1 MKKIAIMMLCFLFA
15 VCTVYPV
22 NVKAETSENT
32 ESTEAEDTGG
42 LNRADQLNLTARSG
56 LVMEASTGKII
67 YEKNSVEA
75 LPPASVT
82 KVMTLLLI
90 FEALD
95 EGKIHLDDEV
105 SVSEHAASMGG
116 SQVFLEAS
124 EVQSVEVLI
133 KSIVIASGND
143 AAVAMAEFVAG
154 SEEAFVQKMNQ
165 KAKELKMEQTVF
177 RNCCGLD
184 TDGHV
189 TSAKDIALMSRELI
203 TKHPKVL
210 EYSGIW
216 MDEFT
221 HKTKKGESVFTLSNT
236 NKMIKQ
242 YQGCTGLKTGSTN
255 QAKFCISATAERN
268 GISLIA
274 VVMAS
279 NSSKDRIKD
288 ASALLDYGFA
298 NCQLYEAPD
307 LSSKIKPIKVIGGEK
322 DTVTVKMQKQ
332 FQTMLTPNE
341 DAKGI
346 TSNLQRKK
354 RLHAPVKRGEA
365 AGWITYYMNGK
376 YIGKIKLVTAESVKK
391 MTFAKSVKRTV
402 GYYFCCVEYAQ

>member
-1 MKKIAIMMLCFLFA
+1 MKKFAIIMFCFLFTFTA
-15 VCTVYPV
+15 GYSV
-22 NVKAETSENT
+22 NAEMEVP
-32 ESTEAEDTGG
+32 ESTGSEETG
-42 LNRADQLNLTARSG
+42 DKLNLTAKSG

-67 YEKNSVEA
+67 YEKNSTEA

-154 SEEAFVQKMNQ
+154 SEDAFVQKMNQ

-177 RNCCGLD
+177 KNCCGLD

-203 TKHPKVL
+203 TKHPKVF

-242 YQGCTGLKTGSTN
+242 YQGCTGLKTGSTS
-255 QAKFCISATAERN
+255 QAKFCISATAKRN
-268 GISLIA
+268 DISLIA

-279 NSSKDRIKD
+279 NTSKDRIKD

-298 NCQLYEAPD
+298 NCQMYEAPD
-307 LSSKIKPIKVIGGEK
+307 LSKKIEPIKIIGGDK
-322 DTVTVKMQKQ
+322 DTIKVKMKKQ
-332 FQTMLTPNE
+332 FKTILTPEENP
-341 DAKGI
+341 KQI
-346 TSNLQRKK
+346 TYNIQRKK
-354 RLHAPVKRGEA
+354 HLQAPLKKGA
-365 AGWITYYMNGK
+365 DAGWVTYYLNGS
-376 YIGKIKLVTAESVKK
+376 YIGKVKLVTEEAVKK
-391 MTFAKSVKRTV
+391 MTFAKSIERVA
-402 GYYFCCVEYAQ
+402 GYYFHSGK